1 MKAPPAVELFTAERS
16 RLVGLAYRM
25 LGSLS
30 DAEDVVQDAWLRWN
44 AADRATIETPAAW
57 LTTVVSRL
65 ALDRLRARQRD
76 RADYVGPWLPEPVVI
91 DEADPALRAERREGL
106 SLGFLHVLERL
117 KPNERIAFVL
127 TEVFAEPHQTV
138 SDVLG
143 TTTANARQLA
153 HRARTKLADAA
164 PPPTVAPAETS
175 SVLAAFALA
184 CASGS
189 TDELLR
195 LLAPDVV
202 LVSDG
207 GRDHHAARHPV
218 VGLDRV
224 ARLVINLAGRRQ
236 PDHSVEVVMANGAP
250 ALLVRQSGCPVLLQS
265 VTVVD
270 GVIRRV
276 HVVVNPDKLRHLDA
290 PVALR

>member
-1 MKAPPAVELFTAERS
+1 
-16 RLVGLAYRM
+16 M

-30 DAEDVVQDAWLRWN
+30 DAEDVVQDAWLRWD
-44 AADRATIETPAAW
+44 AADRAAIETPGAW

-153 HRARTKLADAA
+153 HRARVKLADAV

-189 TDELLR
+189 TDQLLH

-207 GRDHHAARHPV
+207 GAEVHAARRPV
-218 VGLDRV
+218 IGVDRV
-224 ARLVINLAGRRQ
+224 GRLLANLVRRVSDHATIEFHHVNGEPGLLARRGGQAWFVVALEADGDRVRSIHLVI
-236 PDHSVEVVMANGAP
+236 
-250 ALLVRQSGCPVLLQS
+250 
-265 VTVVD
+265 
-270 GVIRRV
+270 
-276 HVVVNPDKLRHLDA
+276 NPDKLRRIDR
-290 PVALR
+290 V